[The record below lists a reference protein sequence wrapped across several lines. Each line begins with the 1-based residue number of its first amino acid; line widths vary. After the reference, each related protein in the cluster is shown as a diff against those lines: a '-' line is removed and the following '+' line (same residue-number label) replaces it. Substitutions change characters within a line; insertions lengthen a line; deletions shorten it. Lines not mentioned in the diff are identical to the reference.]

1 MNSLYLLLGGLA
13 LLGLGYFVYG
23 AWLEKV
29 WGVDPSRPTP
39 AHQFRDGV
47 DYMPSKAPVV
57 LGHHFSSIA
66 GAGPIN
72 GPIQAAVFGWLPC

>member
-29 WGVDPSRPTP
+29 WGATCSR
-39 AHQFRDGV
+39 
-47 DYMPSKAPVV
+47 
-57 LGHHFSSIA
+57 
-66 GAGPIN
+66 N
-72 GPIQAAVFGWLPC
+72 CGWPLARA

>member
-47 DYMPSKAPVV
+47 DYMPSKA
-57 LGHHFSSIA
+57 H
-66 GAGPIN
+66 PI
-72 GPIQAAVFGWLPC
+72 